1 MFLRTTQGTNKK
13 YLSIV
18 EGYRENGKVKQ
29 RKLLS
34 LGAVDEINK
43 DQLTNLAKKLL
54 DFCNVPLNLDIY
66 NSEELTRKNWGSYL
80 ILNKLW
86 DMFKFEDLWKGL
98 LKDRKLKIDVKEVL
112 MLLLSDRLCS
122 PCSKFKSFKRQDYYH
137 GIKKDFSLQD
147 VYRTLDELSDYK
159 EDIEKH
165 IFKQNKNLFNIDAE
179 VIFYDVTTF
188 YFESIKSDDL
198 RDFGYGKDGKFN
210 EVQVVFG
217 MITNEE
223 GRPIGFDIF
232 SGNTYE
238 GNTFKDALIKLKNKY
253 NIKRVTIVADR
264 GLNSGTNL
272 LDLKSCEFEY
282 IVGSRIKNLNSKLKE
297 SVLDIDSYTS
307 IKTEDDTEVFKYK
320 VVEYLRKIK
329 VKDEETGAINIVT
342 IESKIICT
350 WSSKRAKKDRKDRE
364 RLVEKAGELI
374 KTKKC
379 QNKRGAQKYINNI
392 NAEEAELDEEKIEFD
407 SRWDGFYGVETSDQ
421 NLSSGQVLDSYK
433 KLWKIEESFKI
444 LKSHL
449 EARPVFHWTK
459 TRIIG
464 HFVLSYIAFLF
475 ERTLELELK
484 KENIE
489 TYSANHIRECLTSM
503 EFSEILIDGK
513 RFYLRSKLNDLSEKI
528 LNILKIKIPKNISLP
543 EKF

>member
-34 LGAVDEINK
+34 LGAVDEVNK
-43 DQLTNLAKKLL
+43 EQLTNLAKKLL
-54 DFCNVPLNLDIY
+54 EFCNVPFDFDIY
-66 NSEELTRKNWGSYL
+66 NSEEISRKNWGAYL
-80 ILNKLW
+80 VLSKLW
-86 DMFKFEDLWKGL
+86 ELFKFDNFWKDQ
-98 LKDRKLKIDVKEVL
+98 LKDRKLKIDIKEVL
-112 MLLLSDRLCS
+112 MLLLSDRLCT
-122 PCSKFKSFKRQDYYH
+122 PCSKLRSFNRQDYYY
-137 GIKKDFSLQD
+137 GLKKDFSLQD
-147 VYRTLDELSDYK
+147 IYRTLDELSDYK
-159 EDIEKH
+159 EEIEKH
-165 IFKQNKNLFNIDAE
+165 IFKQNQNQFNMDVE
-179 VIFYDVTTF
+179 VVFYDVTTF
-188 YFESIKSDDL
+188 YFESIKSDDI

-217 MITNEE
+217 MLTNVE

-232 SGNTYE
+232 PGNTYE

-253 NIKRVTIVADR
+253 NIKKVTIVADR
-264 GLNSGTNL
+264 GLNSSHNL
-272 LDLKSCEFEY
+272 LDLKSREFEY
-282 IVGSRIKNLNSKLKE
+282 IVGSKIKNLNKKLKE
-297 SVLDIDSYTS
+297 TVLDIDSYTN
-307 IKTEDDTEVFKYK
+307 IKTDDDSEVFKYK
-320 VVEYLRKIK
+320 IIEYLRKIK
-329 VKDEETGAINIVT
+329 VKDEETNIT
-342 IESKIICT
+342 TTELITSKIICT
-350 WSSKRAKKDRKDRE
+350 WSSKRARKDRKDRE
-364 RLVEKAGELI
+364 RLVEKAGTLI

-379 QNKRGAQKYINNI
+379 ENKRGAQKYINNI
-392 NAEEAELDEEKIEFD
+392 KTDEAEIDIEKIEYD
-407 SRWDGFYGVETSDQ
+407 SRWDGFYGVETSDKT
-421 NLSSGQVLDSYK
+421 LSSEEVLDSYK

-459 TRIIG
+459 KRITG

-489 TYSANHIRECLTSM
+489 TSSANYIRDCLTSM

-513 RFYLRSKLNDLSEKI
+513 TFYLRSKINDLSDK
-528 LNILKIKIPKNISLP
+528 LLKILKIKTPKTISLP
-543 EKF
+543 EGF